1 MGRHIE
7 IDDTVPIPMGRP
19 RSWSGD
25 LAVKMEVGESVLFD
39 AESEANSLRESIRHF
54 HGSKSAALRRIS
66 RDQWRV
72 WRTK

>member
-1 MGRHIE
+1 
-7 IDDTVPIPMGRP
+7 
-19 RSWSGD
+19 
-25 LAVKMEVGESVLFD
+25 MEVGESVLFD

-72 WRTK
+72 WRKK